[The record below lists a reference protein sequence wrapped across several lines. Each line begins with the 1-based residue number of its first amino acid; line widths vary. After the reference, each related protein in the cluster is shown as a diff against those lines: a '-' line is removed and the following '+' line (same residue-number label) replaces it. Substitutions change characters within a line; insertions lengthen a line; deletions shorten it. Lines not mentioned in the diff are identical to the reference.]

1 MKQKRMTKVCS
12 LVATFGMV
20 SSMFATANIVNVD
33 AASIDTEYDLVDLN
47 TGEATEAD
55 LITNGDFEDNKT
67 GWQFKNS
74 DVLNSKETAASGNY
88 HGLLKENQND

>member
-88 HGLLKENQND
+88 HG

>member
-55 LITNGDFEDNKT
+55 LITNGDRSE
-67 GWQFKNS
+67 
-74 DVLNSKETAASGNY
+74 
-88 HGLLKENQND
+88 